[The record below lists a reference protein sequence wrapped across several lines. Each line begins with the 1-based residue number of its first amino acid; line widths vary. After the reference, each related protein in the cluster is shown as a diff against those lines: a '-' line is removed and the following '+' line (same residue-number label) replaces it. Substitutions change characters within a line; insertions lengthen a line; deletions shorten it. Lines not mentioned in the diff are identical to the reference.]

1 MDPVSGGPDPGQES
15 EGGLDSVHPRL
26 NEHGDLAGGI
36 SIPSRKCHAASNREV
51 AELFQVNAQ
60 R

>member
-36 SIPSRKCHAASNREV
+36 SIPLRKCHAASDRDV
-51 AELFQVNAQ
+51 AEL
-60 R
+60 